1 MVSGAWTFT
10 ISFDLIVVFRECED
24 YLDSFA
30 DDTTPYSCT
39 EDIFSV
45 VTHLQ
50 RIRKNFFK

>member
-10 ISFDLIVVFRECED
+10 ISFDLIVVFLECED

-39 EDIFSV
+39 EDIFAV